1 MKKWLKGIDWRI
13 ALIAA
18 LFTAFIFQ
26 AKKNFFDDAGSARF
40 YLFRAQ
46 FVLAFLN
53 KIALILCG
61 YIRPRTA
68 SVQG

>member
-26 AKKNFFDDAGSARF
+26 AKKNFFDDEKQNNSDQER
-40 YLFRAQ
+40 
-46 FVLAFLN
+46 
-53 KIALILCG
+53 II
-61 YIRPRTA
+61 IDE
-68 SVQG
+68 